1 MQVFFLVGFVFFS
14 LVLAGCSSGGSNSSS
29 SDSSQNVSVSNLEY
43 LPSGSIIS
51 FNPDIQFT
59 ADLRPG
65 SQTLAKYTNLSSV
78 GSLPRGSGDVNATL
92 TEESGDVTLKF
103 EFEDKKIKLK
113 LSDFID
119 QGADGTVDTFKLR
132 LFIDENENSLT
143 YDGRFKGVI
152 KPRTQLSSI
161 PPSDTNRAPT
171 TSEFE
176 KFLINKPFFAT
187 DYEYNKPDRF
197 TFGENGKLFLWPTNE
212 QYGTYE
218 YIYNNASPKLKINGA
233 YPNGSPFYS
242 ELEMSF
248 ANFYVGTYKEVV
260 LRVNDQPATRLGS
273 GTFRYYKSSAKA
285 LEDFDSEKE

>member
-1 MQVFFLVGFVFFS
+1 VQVFFLVGLVFFS
-14 LVLAGCSSGGSNSSS
+14 LLLAGCSSGGS
-29 SDSSQNVSVSNLEY
+29 DSSASGSNQDVSVSNLEY

-51 FNPDIQFT
+51 FNPDIQFS

-65 SQTLAKYTNLSSV
+65 STILAKYTNLSSM

-92 TEESGDVTLKF
+92 TEESGGVTL
-103 EFEDKKIKLK
+103 EFDFDDKEVKLK

-119 QGADGTVDTFKLR
+119 QGADGTIDTFKVR

-143 YDGRFKGVI
+143 YNGSFKGVI
-152 KPRTQLSSI
+152 KPRSKLSSI

-171 TSEFE
+171 ASEFE

-197 TFGENGKLFLWPTNE
+197 TFGENGKLFLWPSN
-212 QYGTYE
+212 QQNGTYE

-233 YPNGSPFYS
+233 YPDGSPFYS

-273 GTFRYYKSSAKA
+273 GTFRYYKSSTKA
-285 LEDFDSEKE
+285 LEDLDSEEE